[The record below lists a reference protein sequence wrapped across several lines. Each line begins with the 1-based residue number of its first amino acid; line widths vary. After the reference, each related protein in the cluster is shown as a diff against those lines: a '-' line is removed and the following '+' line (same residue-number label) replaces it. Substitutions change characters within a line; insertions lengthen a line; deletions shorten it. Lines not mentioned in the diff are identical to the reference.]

1 MTGRMTEGPNTEKTC
16 ADGALLAARHL
27 RKSFAGPS
35 RMWPAEWWTGGG
47 AIGELD
53 RTRGEAT
60 HLLAD
65 SEAADS
71 LAALQAA
78 QSATTR
84 AVDDVSL
91 GVAAGETLAIVGESG
106 SGKTTL
112 ARMLLRLIEA
122 DKPKH
127 GLEPPE
133 ICFAGH
139 DLLAATGGR
148 LRALR
153 RQMQMIFQ
161 DPVSSLD
168 PRMRVAEIVG
178 EPLEIHQPQTGRAAR
193 QTLVA
198 ETLATVGL
206 DAASMRRF
214 PHEFSGGQRQ
224 RIGIA
229 RALVLRPKLV
239 VADEPISAL
248 DVSVGAQILELLR
261 NLQMQFGLTYVLI
274 SHSLPVVAQLATTVA
289 VMRAGRLVEIGTAE
303 QVLHAPRHPYTR
315 ALLEAVPSLPE

>member
-1 MTGRMTEGPNTEKTC
+1 MTGRMTGRMTEEPSVEKKC

-47 AIGELD
+47 AIDELD
-53 RTRGEAT
+53 GTRGEASRVSDDFKAHESQGQGT
-60 HLLAD
+60 SAGLD
-65 SEAADS
+65 AA
-71 LAALQAA
+71 A
-78 QSATTR
+78 R

-91 GVAAGETLAIVGESG
+91 TVAAGETLAVVGESG

-112 ARMLLRLIEA
+112 ARMLLRLIEP

-127 GLEPPE
+127 GLQAPE

-139 DLLAATGGR
+139 DLLKATGAR

-178 EPLEIHQPQTGRAAR
+178 EPLEIHQPCRLGRCPAEYGKGRNLGNRGTRRLHHAALPTR
-193 QTLVA
+193 IFRRP
-198 ETLATVGL
+198 
-206 DAASMRRF
+206 AAANGHS
-214 PHEFSGGQRQ
+214 
-224 RIGIA
+224 A
-229 RALVLRPKLV
+229 RA
-239 VADEPISAL
+239 
-248 DVSVGAQILELLR
+248 GA
-261 NLQMQFGLTYVLI
+261 T
-274 SHSLPVVAQLATTVA
+274 AK
-289 VMRAGRLVEIGTAE
+289 AGGGR
-303 QVLHAPRHPYTR
+303 
-315 ALLEAVPSLPE
+315 

>member
-1 MTGRMTEGPNTEKTC
+1 MNDANNSYANKGQEMVGDRT
-16 ADGALLAARHL
+16 LLVARHL
-27 RKSFAGPS
+27 RKSFGAPS
-35 RMWPAEWWTGGG
+35 RMWPAGWWSGGR
-47 AIGELD
+47 AVRELA
-53 RTRGEAT
+53 GPQEEAESRPCAVT
-60 HLLAD
+60 NATLNA
-65 SEAADS
+65 S
-71 LAALQAA
+71 
-78 QSATTR
+78 SA

-91 GVAAGETLAIVGESG
+91 TVTEGQTLAIVGESG

-112 ARMLLRLIEA
+112 ARLLLRLVEP
-122 DKPKH
+122 DKRRA

-133 ICFAGH
+133 IHFAGH
-139 DLLAATGGR
+139 DLLRAGGPQ

-193 QTLVA
+193 QTIIA
-198 ETLATVGL
+198 EALAAVGL
-206 DAASMRRF
+206 DVAAMRRF

-239 VADEPISAL
+239 VADEPVSAL

-261 NLQMQFGLTYVLI
+261 GLQARFGLTYVLI
-274 SHSLPVVAQLATTVA
+274 SHSLPVVAQLATNVA
-289 VMRAGRLVEIGTAE
+289 VMRAGRLVEIGTAQ
-303 QVLHAPRHPYTR
+303 QVLHSPQHPYTR
-315 ALLEAVPSLPE
+315 SLLEAVPSLPD